1 MKLPD
6 KVYDV
11 LKWIMI
17 LGMPVATFIIG
28 IIDAVNT
35 GTPAAIV
42 TAVFGGL
49 ATLAGI
55 IIKASDITYKKEL
68 SSGEEK

>member
-1 MKLPD
+1 MKLPN

-17 LGMPVATFIIG
+17 LGMPIATFIIG

-35 GTPAAIV
+35 GSAAAIV

-55 IIKASDITYKKEL
+55 IIKASDISYQKSLEAG
-68 SSGEEK
+68 GEK